1 MKNQIIVTVE
11 YLPSSR
17 NVKVDR
23 GPRNVG
29 PSQNGNSDQKYF
41 INPPPKILGQ
51 LKINLFVSPT
61 HQLVLYIARKPDPN
75 STATDTIH
83 QKWNKNLTYVFH
95 PFCFLNQIFN
105 KVLSKRTNTK
115 P

>member
-41 INPPPKILGQ
+41 INPPLKKNIRPTQNKSICVTNSSTSTVYCTEAGPKQHCNRYNTSKMEQKSNLCLPSIL
-51 LKINLFVSPT
+51 LFES
-61 HQLVLYIARKPDPN
+61 N
-75 STATDTIH
+75 
-83 QKWNKNLTYVFH
+83 F
-95 PFCFLNQIFN
+95 
-105 KVLSKRTNTK
+105 
-115 P
+115 